1 MALLAPEQGTKP
13 CLLPPE
19 PLICPMRGF
28 GWGCRCCSATIGGV
42 GMWGVVV
49 ALPAVQA
56 EFAVDRAGASL
67 PYTLTMV
74 GFAVGGVLY
83 GRLGDRVGV
92 TAPLA
97 IGGISLGAGYM
108 LASFAGS
115 LWHFAA
121 IYGVLIGL
129 FGCSAT
135 LVPLLADISHWFER
149 RRGIAVTVCASGNYI
164 AGALWPPVIEH
175 FIGTVGWRETQFGI
189 GIFCLATMLPLAM
202 LLRGRAPVHT
212 ASPTAPPVRP
222 RLGTLGL
229 PPNGLLVILAV
240 AGVCCCVAMSMPQV
254 QIVAY
259 ASDLGYGTAAG
270 ARMLSLMLGFG
281 IISRITSGF
290 IADRIGGLGT
300 LLIGSLAQM
309 TALIL
314 YLLMKGLTEL
324 YVVSALFGLCQGGL
338 VPSYTIII
346 RECFP
351 AREAGAR
358 VGIVM
363 MATLFGMALGGWLSG
378 VIYDF
383 TGSYQAA
390 FANGVVWNI
399 ANAAIAVWLLL
410 RARWQSVPLGQ
421 RAALRS

>member
-1 MALLAPEQGTKP
+1 MSVLLA
-13 CLLPPE
+13 
-19 PLICPMRGF
+19 
-28 GWGCRCCSATIGGV
+28 SIGGV
-42 GMWGVVV
+42 GMWGIVV

-56 EFAVDRAGASL
+56 EFAADRAGASL
-67 PYTLTMV
+67 PYTFTMI
-74 GFAVGGVLY
+74 GFAFGGVLY

-97 IGGISLGAGYM
+97 IGGISLGLGYI
-108 LASFAGS
+108 LAAFAGS
-115 LWHFAA
+115 LWHFAV

-135 LVPLLADISHWFER
+135 LVPLLSDISHWFER

-164 AGALWPPVIEH
+164 AGAVWPPVIAH
-175 FIGTVGWRETQFGI
+175 FISTVGWHETQIGI
-189 GIFCLATMLPLAM
+189 GVFCLATMLPLAM

-212 ASPTAPPVRP
+212 APPTATATASRVRP
-222 RLGTLGL
+222 RPDTLGL
-229 PPNGLLVILAV
+229 PPNMLLMILAV

-254 QIVAY
+254 QTVAY
-259 ASDLGYGTAAG
+259 SVDLGYGAAAG
-270 ARMLSLMLGFG
+270 AQMLSLMLGCG
-281 IISRITSGF
+281 IVSRITSGF

-314 YLLMKGLTEL
+314 YLLMNGLTEL
-324 YVVSALFGLCQGGL
+324 YVLSALFGLFQGGL

-346 RECFP
+346 REYFP
-351 AREAGAR
+351 AKEAGAR

-363 MATLFGMALGGWLSG
+363 MATLFGMALGGWMSG
-378 VIYDF
+378 VIFDF
-383 TGSYQAA
+383 SGSYRAA

-399 ANAAIAVWLLL
+399 ANASIAVWLLL
-410 RARWQSVPLGQ
+410 RARGRSVPLGH
-421 RAALRS
+421 RVVVGP